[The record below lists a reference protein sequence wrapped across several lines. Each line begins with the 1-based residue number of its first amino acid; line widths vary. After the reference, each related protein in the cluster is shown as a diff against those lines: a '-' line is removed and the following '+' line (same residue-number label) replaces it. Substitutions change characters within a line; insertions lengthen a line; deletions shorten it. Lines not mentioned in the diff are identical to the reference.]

1 MEASAANVTRYDW
14 RDEFDPARD
23 LKPCPFCG
31 GRAEERVSGS
41 AGNRKWEIV
50 CTACGCKT
58 FKTVASPSHIRA
70 WNRRA

>member
-1 MEASAANVTRYDW
+1 MEAS
-14 RDEFDPARD
+14 EAR

-31 GRAEERVSGS
+31 GEAEERRSGRGS
-41 AGNRKWEIV
+41 EPKFEIV

-70 WNRRA
+70 WNRRDGHGDDE